1 MMSEIRDRV
10 ISMIFHLRN
19 NFFPLSPT
27 FAPHCEGGGERLGPW
42 PFNCLNY
49 IHLSLS
55 LLFPVR
61 CAGDH
66 GSSPLNTKKVKI
78 MSELQLNQNPGV
90 LFTIETKPN
99 RFISFL
105 LPRLECGANL
115 DAGICECSEITWN
128 SATDG
133 GIDVV
138 CRSCGEL
145 RYHFPPWSII

>member
-1 MMSEIRDRV
+1 MTIKLIRSIV
-10 ISMIFHLRN
+10 SFN
-19 NFFPLSPT
+19 NFSSIPYIP
-27 FAPHCEGGGERLGPW
+27 APCEPGGERLGPW
-42 PFNCLNY
+42 PFLY
-49 IHLSLS
+49 YTHHTPFSRALLGRPRLQSLKY
-55 LLFPVR
+55 
-61 CAGDH
+61 
-66 GSSPLNTKKVKI
+66 KKTVKI
-78 MSELQLNQNPGV
+78 MSELQLDQNPGV

-145 RYHFPPWSII
+145 RYHFPPWSIV